1 MAISKHNELEPELL
15 PELLDEIRVLA
26 DEAHRSM
33 DDVNKLY
40 VETFE
45 QLSSDA
51 RIKDYLVLL
60 TSKKVRDELRPS
72 GKHV

>member
-45 QLSSDA
+45 RLSSDA
-51 RIKDYLVLL
+51 RIRDYLVLL
-60 TSKKVRDELRPS
+60 TSKKVRDELRRS
-72 GKHV
+72 GKNV

>member
-1 MAISKHNELEPELL
+1 MAVSNYKELEPELL
-15 PELLDEIRVLA
+15 DEVRILA
-26 DEAHRSM
+26 DETHRSM

-51 RIKDYLVLL
+51 RIKDFLVLL
-60 TSKKVRDELRPS
+60 TSKKVRDELRHS

>member
-1 MAISKHNELEPELL
+1 
-15 PELLDEIRVLA
+15 
-26 DEAHRSM
+26 M

-45 QLSSDA
+45 RLSSDA
-51 RIKDYLVLL
+51 RIKDFLVLL
-60 TSKKVRDELRPS
+60 TSKKVRDELRHS

>member
-1 MAISKHNELEPELL
+1 MPISKHIELEL
-15 PELLDEIRVLA
+15 ELLDEIRALA
-26 DEAHRSM
+26 DETHRPM

-45 QLSSDA
+45 RLSSDA
-51 RIKDYLVLL
+51 RIKDFLVLL
-60 TSKKVRDELRPS
+60 TSKKVRDELRHS

>member
-1 MAISKHNELEPELL
+1 MPISKHIELE
-15 PELLDEIRVLA
+15 PELLDEIRALA
-26 DEAHRSM
+26 DETHRPM

-45 QLSSDA
+45 RLSSDA
-51 RIKDYLVLL
+51 RIKDFLVLL
-60 TSKKVRDELRPS
+60 TSKKVRDELRYS

>member
-1 MAISKHNELEPELL
+1 MPISKHIELES
-15 PELLDEIRVLA
+15 ELLDEIRALA
-26 DEAHRSM
+26 DETHRPM

-45 QLSSDA
+45 RLSSDA
-51 RIKDYLVLL
+51 RIKDFLVLL
-60 TSKKVRDELRPS
+60 TSKKVRDELRHS

>member
-60 TSKKVRDELRPS
+60 TSKKVRDELRHS

>member
-1 MAISKHNELEPELL
+1 MAISKHIELEL
-15 PELLDEIRVLA
+15 ELLDEIRALA
-26 DEAHRSM
+26 DETHRPM

-45 QLSSDA
+45 RLSSDA
-51 RIKDYLVLL
+51 RIKDFLVLL
-60 TSKKVRDELRPS
+60 TSKKVRDELRHS

>member
-1 MAISKHNELEPELL
+1 MPISKHIELE
-15 PELLDEIRVLA
+15 PELLDEIRALA
-26 DEAHRSM
+26 DETHRPM

-45 QLSSDA
+45 RLSSDA
-51 RIKDYLVLL
+51 RIKDFLVLL
-60 TSKKVRDELRPS
+60 TSKKVRDELRHS

>member
-1 MAISKHNELEPELL
+1 MPISKHIELE
-15 PELLDEIRVLA
+15 PELLDEIRALA
-26 DEAHRSM
+26 DETHRPM

-45 QLSSDA
+45 RLSSDA

-60 TSKKVRDELRPS
+60 TSKKVRDELRRS
-72 GKHV
+72 GKNV